1 MNARLA
7 VRLCGAVVLCA
18 CAVLHGCA
26 QQRTADDRR
35 SGAVTH
41 ADVQLLAEYL
51 SGSFSSGAQS
61 VEDPENFL
69 DIRLNT
75 ARIWADRDDVP
86 RGVWLYVE
94 QAAATSLDRPY
105 RQRVYHLSIYDDR
118 TIESAIYVLPGD
130 PIWYVGAHR
139 DPSKLAA
146 LNPDDLVSRDG
157 CSVFLRFD
165 ADEVAFIGSTRGS
178 ECPSQLR
185 GAAYATSEVIVTR
198 DRLLSWDR
206 GFDADGRQ
214 VWGSTEGAY
223 RFDRI
228 GQ

>member
-1 MNARLA
+1 MNATLA
-7 VRLCGAVVLCA
+7 VRLCGVVVLCA
-18 CAVLHGCA
+18 CAVLHGCT
-26 QQRTADDRR
+26 QQRTADDWT
-35 SGAVTH
+35 SLPMTP
-41 ADVQLLAEYL
+41 ADVELLAEYL

-86 RGVWLYVE
+86 GGVWLYVE

-139 DPSKLAA
+139 DSSKLAA
-146 LNPDDLVSRDG
+146 LNPDDLVARSG
-157 CSVFLRFD
+157 CSVYLRFD
-165 ADEVAFIGSTRGS
+165 PEDVAFIGSTRGA
-178 ECPSQLR
+178 ECPSELR
-185 GAAYATSEVIVTR
+185 GAAYATSEVVVTR
-198 DRLLSWDR
+198 HLLLSWDR
-206 GFDADGRQ
+206 GFDADGNQ

-223 RFDRI
+223 RFDRL
-228 GQ
+228 GR

>member
-1 MNARLA
+1 MTDAE
-7 VRLCGAVVLCA
+7 VE
-18 CAVLHGCA
+18 
-26 QQRTADDRR
+26 
-35 SGAVTH
+35 
-41 ADVQLLAEYL
+41 LLAEFL
-51 SGSFSSGAQS
+51 SGSFSSGLQS

-69 DIRLNT
+69 DIRLNS

-139 DPSKLAA
+139 DSSKLSA
-146 LNPDDLVSRDG
+146 LDPDDLVTRSG
-157 CSVFLRFD
+157 CSVYLRFD
-165 ADEVAFIGSTRGS
+165 PDEAAFIGSTRGT
-178 ECPSQLR
+178 ECPSELR
-185 GAAYATSEVIVTR
+185 GAAYATSEVVVTR

-206 GFDADGRQ
+206 GFDADGNQ

-223 RFDRI
+223 RFDRL
-228 GQ
+228 GR